1 MPRIRTLIALTIAAM
16 ALAIGQASVA
26 QGADHADRY
35 MMRKVN
41 QTRQTHGLGR
51 LHMSKSLTHS
61 AWKYAHY
68 LMRHQ
73 YFGHS
78 SRIHASSRWHRLGE
92 ILEIQTGTRP
102 GVKRALNCWMGSSE
116 HRGII
121 LDGGFSSMG
130 AGRAAGWFRGRKMV
144 IWVMHFGRP

>member
-1 MPRIRTLIALTIAAM
+1 MPRIRTLTAIAAVLI
-16 ALAIGQASVA
+16 AVAVAAGVAS
-26 QGADHADRY
+26 GADHADKY

-41 QTRQTHGLGR
+41 QTRRAHGLGR
-51 LHMSKSLTHS
+51 LHDSRNLTHF

-68 LMRHQ
+68 LMSHQ
-73 YFGHS
+73 QFGHS
-78 SRIHASSRWHRLGE
+78 SRIQASSRWHRLGE

-102 GVKRALNCWMGSSE
+102 GVKRAFQTWMHSSE
-116 HRGII
+116 HRNII

-130 AGRAAGWFRGRKMV
+130 AGRASGWWRGREMV